1 MKLLFCFLF
10 LVALVNSKTLSFTK
24 LSLNIFGEHKLE
36 EPEYKVLPNPVDGSS
51 FEIREYMAANWVVN
65 SFNSSSIDGKMG
77 TEFMKLFNYIN
88 AGNHQD
94 EHIPMTKPV
103 LNKVGS
109 RACVM
114 CDLPMAMMF
123 YVPTEFQDN
132 VPTPIDSSLE
142 INKMNT
148 TTFYVRKFGG
158 RAYEGDWRHEASL
171 LREELVKNG
180 ITDFNMEQF
189 HFAAYNS
196 PMDIFNRRNEVWF
209 TKM

>member
-1 MKLLFCFLF
+1 
-10 LVALVNSKTLSFTK
+10 LVNSKTLSFTK
-24 LSLNIFGEHKLE
+24 LSLNIFEKSKLE
-36 EPEYKVLPNPVDGSS
+36 EPKYKIIPNPVNGSS

-65 SFNSSSIDGKMG
+65 SFNSSSIDGKMNI
-77 TEFMKLFNYIN
+77 EFMKLFNYIN

-103 LNKVGS
+103 LTKVGS

-114 CDLPMAMMF
+114 CDVPMAMMF

-142 INKMNT
+142 INYINT

-158 RAYEGDWRHEASL
+158 RASEGDWRHEASL
-171 LREELVKNG
+171 LREELSLNG
-180 ITDFNMEQF
+180 IEDFSFEEF

-196 PMDIFNRRNEVWF
+196 PMDFFHRRNEVWF
-209 TKM
+209 TKL